1 MFKSYR
7 HKLSLRWRR
16 YLFILDLNM
25 EILFGVSFKADTQMR
40 NNRIELKSFKSVR
53 SLLRDGEGVIL
64 ELVRQLGLKVAQF
77 LLQH

>member
-1 MFKSYR
+1 
-7 HKLSLRWRR
+7 
-16 YLFILDLNM
+16 
-25 EILFGVSFKADTQMR
+25 MR